1 MVSGRTRRVEFSRVR
16 ISSPM
21 KRGPYG
27 DGSDDEEQDIE
38 ASSETLD
45 YTPGY
50 IYLNWTA
57 ILGHLASVIG
67 MLIIYLPEEPVTI
80 PYTETYLAWERNR
93 TVLVNG
99 TNTSSCTG
107 ATRNTANDGEFCL
120 KSETDFLHCGD
131 DRCGLDY
138 GWLIISFHMLSFLFQ
153 LLAAMTD
160 PYPSFKLCGFSFKIC
175 GKSWPGFSLFGYQ
188 YSEMIKSG
196 KNPLRFIEYSI
207 SASIMLIII
216 AIINGIFDIHHLLA
230 IGVLTCSCQLCG
242 LVVEFLDVK
251 QLGLMWI
258 NHLNGW
264 ITFCSAYY
272 IIARAFFASLAFDPD
287 IQPPSFVYA
296 IVVAIF
302 LLYASFGFV
311 QLVELTCLTC
321 PCGDTTCV
329 SESKPGR
336 CYGCCRVFCPAY
348 RTEDKKGT
356 LRCNPLYKEMV
367 FVTLSLGAKLT
378 LGWLLFVNVFMA

>member
-16 ISSPM
+16 ISSPT
-21 KRGPYG
+21 RIGPYG
-27 DGSDDEEQDIE
+27 DVQNNEPEGQPE
-38 ASSETLD
+38 ASSEPSD
-45 YTPGY
+45 YTSGY
-50 IYLNWTA
+50 IYINWVA

-67 MLIIYLPEEPVTI
+67 MLIIYGPEEPVTI
-80 PYTETYLAWERNR
+80 PYTETYLAWERAK
-93 TVLVNG
+93 TVVVNG
-99 TNTSSCTG
+99 TNTSTCPG
-107 ATRNTANDGEFCL
+107 EPRNTANDGEFCL

-131 DRCGLDY
+131 DRCALDY
-138 GWLIISFHMLSFLFQ
+138 GWLIISFHLLSFFFQ
-153 LLAAMTD
+153 LLAALTD
-160 PYPSFKLCGFSFKIC
+160 PIEIC

-188 YSEMIKSG
+188 YTKMIKSG

-230 IGVLTCSCQLCG
+230 IGVLTASCQLCG
-242 LVVEFLDVK
+242 LVVEYLDPETE
-251 QLGLMWI
+251 LRLMWI

-264 ITFCSAYY
+264 LTFCSAYY
-272 IIARAFFASLAFDPD
+272 IIARSFFASLNFDPD

-296 IVVAIF
+296 IVIAIF

-311 QLVELTCLTC
+311 QLIELTCLTC
-321 PCGDTTCV
+321 PLGKNWCTT
-329 SESKPGR
+329 ERTGEWTR
-336 CYGCCRVFCPAY
+336 IWCPPC
-348 RTEDKKGT
+348 RTEYKKGK

-367 FVTLSLGAKLT
+367 FVTLSLGAKLV